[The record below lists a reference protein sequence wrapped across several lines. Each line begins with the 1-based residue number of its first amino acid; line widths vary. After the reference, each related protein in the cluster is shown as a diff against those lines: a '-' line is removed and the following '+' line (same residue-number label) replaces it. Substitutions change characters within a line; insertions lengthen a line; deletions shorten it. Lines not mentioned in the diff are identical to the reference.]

1 MFADASGKK
10 PELKEKD
17 WEHLQKLE
25 NLYHEI
31 QRDGECVSLK
41 TLAVNGRDLME
52 HGVQSGKNMGQV
64 LNRLLEHVLEKPE
77 DNQKEILLNLLGEIS
92 AQIK

>member
-1 MFADASGKK
+1 
-10 PELKEKD
+10 
-17 WEHLQKLE
+17 
-25 NLYHEI
+25 
-31 QRDGECVSLK
+31 
-41 TLAVNGRDLME
+41 VNGRDLME